1 MSEATKNSSPEILT
15 PSNSEC
21 NPGHGAIKMRLPRW
35 AVIGLLGMLIIGG
48 IWMYQETQGY
58 MLIAR
63 PHKDTVRRWPWTAKG
78 RDLGTSGLPT
88 LDF

>member
-1 MSEATKNSSPEILT
+1 MLD
-15 PSNSEC
+15 
-21 NPGHGAIKMRLPRW
+21 
-35 AVIGLLGMLIIGG
+35 MLIIGG

-63 PHKDTVRRWPWTAKG
+63 PHKDTVRKWPWTAKG